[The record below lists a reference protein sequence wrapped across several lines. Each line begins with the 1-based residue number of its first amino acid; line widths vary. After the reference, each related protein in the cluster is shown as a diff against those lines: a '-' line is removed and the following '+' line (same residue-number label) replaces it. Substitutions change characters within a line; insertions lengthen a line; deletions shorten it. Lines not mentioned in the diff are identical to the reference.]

1 VRALVAGWFS
11 FELMGA
17 SAGDL
22 LACDVVCGWLDRG
35 GVPYDVALA
44 PPFAGGVDWKTVDPH
59 SYTDL
64 IFVCGP
70 IGDGPPVDELLA
82 RFTGRRLTGINLTML
97 HRLDE
102 WQPFDL
108 LWERDSSDRAR
119 PDVALLSTRPLASV
133 VGTVLIDSQPEY
145 GERDR
150 SVDAHAA
157 IERVL
162 GARELAVVRIDTRL
176 DEDGGALRSP
186 AQVES
191 LIARMDAV
199 VTTRL
204 HGTVLAL
211 KNGVPAVVI
220 DSVAGGDKVSRQARA
235 LGWPAL
241 LLADGLDD
249 SDVAA
254 ALEWCLSRE
263 ARARADEVVRA
274 AAGQLDE
281 VEREFRAA
289 FTRR

>member
-1 VRALVAGWFS
+1 MRALVAGWFS

-35 GVPYDVALA
+35 SVPYDVALA

-97 HRLDE
+97 HRLNE

-199 VTTRL
+199 V
-204 HGTVLAL
+204 
-211 KNGVPAVVI
+211 I